1 MAPSPVKKS
10 KQEVEKA
17 AATAAAAQTES
28 ASTAADAASD
38 DEDDQEEDKTETLK
52 SKADESNAMDKLTDV
67 VEEKQMD
74 EDKMKQAFQA
84 LRKQEEADKE
94 AERKRYELRL
104 PRLNGLGCC
113 RYYEGHTNVSGSHGV
128 VLSIV

>member
-10 KQEVEKA
+10 KQEAEKA
-17 AATAAAAQTES
+17 AAEASAAVTQTES
-28 ASTAADAASD
+28 ASAVADAASD
-38 DEDDQEEDKTETLK
+38 DEDDQEDDKTETLK

-94 AERKRYELRL
+94 AERKRYEAA
-104 PRLNGLGCC
+104 CV
-113 RYYEGHTNVSGSHGV
+113 TQ
-128 VLSIV
+128 